1 MSVDQI
7 LSVESGGNAN
17 ARNPRSSAAGLGQ
30 FIDGT
35 WMDMVSRYRPDLAA
49 GKSREAILGMK
60 LDPQLSREMTEAYAT
75 ENGKKLE
82 AAGLPVRPGTTYL
95 AHFAGPDGAMKVLGA
110 DPSMPAGQILG
121 QKVVQANPF
130 LAKMTAGDLV
140 GWADKKMGGA
150 PQAQPQ
156 QAPQMPVIGGA
167 PAPMQPQAQPMPA
180 PAVGA
185 APVAPQQAA
194 PVEAPQA
201 DPFANAEKEHFAAIK
216 APEMLG
222 AQMRPR
228 PKADFSRLR
237 TMMAQR

>member
-49 GKSREAILGMK
+49 GKSREEILGMK
-60 LDPQLSREMTEAYAT
+60 FDPQLSREMTEAYAT

-150 PQAQPQ
+150 PQA
-156 QAPQMPVIGGA
+156 APQAPVIGGA
-167 PAPMQPQAQPMPA
+167 PAPMQPQAQPMPQTA
-180 PAVGA
+180 QPAQVEA
-185 APVAPQQAA
+185 APVAPQQA
-194 PVEAPQA
+194 PVQQPQA

-237 TMMAQR
+237 AMMAQR